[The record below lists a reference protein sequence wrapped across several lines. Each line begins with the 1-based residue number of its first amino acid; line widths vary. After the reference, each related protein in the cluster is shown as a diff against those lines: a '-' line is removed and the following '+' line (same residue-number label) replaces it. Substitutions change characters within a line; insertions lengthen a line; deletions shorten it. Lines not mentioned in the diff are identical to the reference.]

1 MTRLQ
6 RSVRSIVVVVALVAA
21 GCSKSSTGP
30 NNNNNGNSRMTATVN
45 GSAFASSNIA
55 NLEKVILS
63 NRIVH
68 VVMGQQTA
76 GTNSTVILLSLYNLR
91 GTGTYPLGVNSTTYG
106 GIGQVTQN
114 AQSWITPLTGTAGE
128 VNITT
133 LTDTRI
139 AGTFSF
145 TAEAIGGSTG
155 TRNVTNGQFDF
166 PIELSGTVAPL
177 HANAGAKVSGTIA
190 GNAFNGATIA
200 GALIASNTLIFNAS
214 SERSYYI
221 SFSLGNV
228 NGTGTYP
235 LSTTSPFRYLVVSQA
250 SNLNVTWGSP
260 VNPGSS
266 GTVVVNSFTAS
277 RITGTFTATLGPNT
291 GATGTIAV
299 SGTFDVGRNN

>member
-6 RSVRSIVVVVALVAA
+6 RSVRSMVVAAAFLVAA

-30 NNNNNGNSRMTATVN
+30 NNNNGNSRMTASVN
-45 GSAFASSNIA
+45 GSAFASTSLGG
-55 NLEKVILS
+55 LEKVILS

-76 GTNSTVILLSLYNLR
+76 GTNSTVILISLYNLR
-91 GTGTYPLGVNSTTYG
+91 GTGRYPLGVNGTTYG
-106 GIGQVTQN
+106 GTAQVTQN

-145 TAEAIGGSTG
+145 VAEAIGGSTG
-155 TRNVTNGQFDF
+155 TRSVTNGQFDF
-166 PIELSGTVAPL
+166 PIEHLGTVAPL
-177 HANAGAKVSGTIA
+177 PDNAGAKVSGTIA
-190 GNAFNGATIA
+190 GNAFYGATIA
-200 GALIASNTLIFNAS
+200 GALIASNTLIFNAI

-228 NGTGTYP
+228 NSTGTYA
-235 LSTTSPFRYLVVSQA
+235 LSTTTPFRYVIVSQA
-250 SNLNVTWGSP
+250 SNPNVTWGSP
-260 VNPGSS
+260 TNPGSA
-266 GTVVVNSFTAS
+266 GTVVINSFTAS
-277 RITGTFTATLGPNT
+277 RITGTFTATLAPNT
-291 GATGTIAV
+291 GATGTVAI